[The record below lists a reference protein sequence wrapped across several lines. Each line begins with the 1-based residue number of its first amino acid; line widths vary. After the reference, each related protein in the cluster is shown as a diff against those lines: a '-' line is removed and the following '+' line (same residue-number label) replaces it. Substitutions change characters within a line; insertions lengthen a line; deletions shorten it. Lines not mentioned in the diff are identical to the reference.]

1 MRHSRAPVRSAAL
14 AVFVIAPLLA
24 GASVAAAQAAPP
36 RTLVTADDVVARAL
50 KEHPELA
57 AARAEVE
64 AARARLQ
71 QAGLRPN
78 PMLDLAGQQN
88 VAGPDNSV
96 SVGVTVPL
104 DLNGRKEGR
113 LAVAEREVEL
123 KGAQLADRERRLRA
137 EIRLKAGEA
146 LAARRNLAVA
156 RELLDVNRQGLGLIE
171 ERVRRG
177 ATPLLEGS
185 LLLVEVNRLDA
196 AQQLLE
202 SRVEVL
208 QLQLKALAGLPPD
221 EPLDVGGALEAA
233 AVRMDRGSGLTRA
246 TAGRPDI
253 RAARAEAAMARAR
266 IQKEEAEG
274 RWDASVTVGYQRQ
287 ETGFG
292 LSGITDRGGTRPIQD
307 TFHMVGGG
315 LTITLP
321 VRNRNEGN
329 IKAAQ
334 AETRAADRRREL
346 LELVARQE
354 VASAYTQYEAARR
367 SLETYGRGV
376 RDLARQNLDTV
387 RQSHGLGRSSLLDVI
402 AEQRR
407 FIEVEHGYTEVLKQV
422 YDAAVEIE
430 RAIGEAS

>member
-1 MRHSRAPVRSAAL
+1 
-14 AVFVIAPLLA
+14 VIAVWLGPL
-24 GASVAAAQAAPP
+24 GTAAAQSVDAI
-36 RTLVTADDVVARAL
+36 VSRAL
-50 KEHPELA
+50 TEHPELA
-57 AARAEVE
+57 AARAEVD

-113 LAVAEREVEL
+113 MAVAEREVEL
-123 KGAQLADRERRLRA
+123 KAALLAERARRLRA
-137 EIRLKAGEA
+137 EIRLKVGEV
-146 LAARRNLAVA
+146 LAAMRNLVVT
-156 RELLDVNRQGLGLIE
+156 RELLDVNRQGLALME

-177 ATPLLEGS
+177 AAPPLEGS
-185 LLLVEVNRLDA
+185 LVLVEVNRLDA
-196 AQQLLE
+196 AHQLLG

-208 QLQLKALAGLPPD
+208 RLQLKALAGLPPE
-221 EPLDVGGALEAA
+221 EPIDVGGALEAP
-233 AVRMDRGSGLTRA
+233 AVRADRGSGLARA
-246 TAGRPDI
+246 AAVRPDI

-274 RWDASVTVGYQRQ
+274 RWDASVNVGYQRQ
-287 ETGFG
+287 EIGFG

-329 IKAAQ
+329 VKAAQ
-334 AETRAADRRREL
+334 AETRAAERRREF
-346 LELVARQE
+346 LELVVRQE
-354 VASAYTQYEAARR
+354 VTAAFSQYEAARR
-367 SLETYGRGV
+367 SLDTYGRGV
-376 RDLARQNLDTV
+376 RDVARQNLDTV
-387 RQSHGLGRSSLLDVI
+387 RQSHGLGRIPLLDVI

-407 FIEVEHGYTEVLKQV
+407 LIEVENGYTEILKQV

>member
-1 MRHSRAPVRSAAL
+1 MRRSRAPVLSLVTIVWLGLVAT
-14 AVFVIAPLLA
+14 
-24 GASVAAAQAAPP
+24 AAAQSVDAI
-36 RTLVTADDVVARAL
+36 VARAL
-50 KEHPELA
+50 TEHPELA
-57 AARAEVE
+57 AARAEVD

-88 VAGPDNSV
+88 VTGSDNSV

-113 LAVAEREVEL
+113 LAVAEREIEV

-137 EIRLKAGEA
+137 EIRLKAGEV
-146 LAARRNLAVA
+146 LAATRNLAVT
-156 RELLDVNRQGLGLIE
+156 RELLDVNRRGLALME

-177 ATPLLEGS
+177 AAPPLEGS

-196 AQQLLE
+196 AQQLME

-208 QLQLKALAGLPPD
+208 HLQLRALAGLPPE
-221 EPLDVGGALEAA
+221 EPIDVGGALEAP
-233 AVRMDRGSGLTRA
+233 AVRVDRASGLARA
-246 TAGRPDI
+246 AAIRPDI

-274 RWDASVTVGYQRQ
+274 RWDASVNVGYQRQ
-287 ETGFG
+287 ETGFGG

-321 VRNRNEGN
+321 VRNRNDGN

-334 AETRAADRRREL
+334 AETRAAERRREF
-346 LELVARQE
+346 LELVVRQE
-354 VASAYTQYEAARR
+354 VTAAFTQYEAARR
-367 SLETYGRGV
+367 SLDTYGRGV
-376 RDLARQNLDTV
+376 RDVARQNLDTV
-387 RQSHGLGRSSLLDVI
+387 RQSQALGRIPLLDVI

-407 FIEVEHGYTEVLKQV
+407 LIEVENGYTEILKQV

>member
-1 MRHSRAPVRSAAL
+1 MRRSRAPVLSLAIVVWLGPAATT
-14 AVFVIAPLLA
+14 
-24 GASVAAAQAAPP
+24 AAQSVDAI
-36 RTLVTADDVVARAL
+36 VARAL
-50 KEHPELA
+50 MEHPELA
-57 AARAEVE
+57 AARAEVD

-88 VAGPDNSV
+88 VAGPDNTV

-113 LAVAEREVEL
+113 LAVAEREIEL
-123 KGAQLADRERRLRA
+123 KAAHLADRERQLRA
-137 EIRLKAGEA
+137 EIRLKVGEV
-146 LAARRNLAVA
+146 LAATRNLAVT
-156 RELLDVNRQGLGLIE
+156 RELLDANRQGLALME

-177 ATPLLEGS
+177 AAPPLEGS

-208 QLQLKALAGLPPD
+208 HLQLKALAGLPPE
-221 EPLDVGGALEAA
+221 EPIDVGGMLEAPAVGADRASALARA
-233 AVRMDRGSGLTRA
+233 ASV
-246 TAGRPDI
+246 RPDI

-266 IQKEEAEG
+266 IQKEEAGG
-274 RWDASVTVGYQRQ
+274 RWDASVNVGYQRQ

-329 IKAAQ
+329 IRAAQ
-334 AETRAADRRREL
+334 AETRAAERRREF
-346 LELVARQE
+346 LEIVVRQE
-354 VASAYTQYEAARR
+354 VAAAFTQHEAARR
-367 SLETYGRGV
+367 SLDTYGRGV
-376 RDLARQNLDTV
+376 RDVARQNLDMV
-387 RQSHGLGRSSLLDVI
+387 RQSHGLGRISLLDVI

-407 FIEVEHGYTEVLKQV
+407 LIEVENGYTEILKQV

-430 RAIGEAS
+430 RAIGEVS

>member
-1 MRHSRAPVRSAAL
+1 MRRSRAPVLSLAIVVWLGPAATT
-14 AVFVIAPLLA
+14 
-24 GASVAAAQAAPP
+24 AAQSVDAI
-36 RTLVTADDVVARAL
+36 VARAL
-50 KEHPELA
+50 TEHPELA
-57 AARAEVE
+57 AARAEVD

-88 VAGPDNSV
+88 VTGPDNSV

-113 LAVAEREVEL
+113 MAVAEREIEL
-123 KGAQLADRERRLRA
+123 KAALLADRERRLRA
-137 EIRLKAGEA
+137 EIRVKAGEV
-146 LAARRNLAVA
+146 LAARRNLAVT
-156 RELLDVNRQGLGLIE
+156 RELLDVNRQGLALME

-177 ATPLLEGS
+177 AAPPLEGS

-196 AQQLLE
+196 AQQLLG

-208 QLQLKALAGLPPD
+208 HLQLKALAGLPPE
-221 EPLDVGGALEAA
+221 EPIDVGGALEAPAVQVDPASGLARAA
-233 AVRMDRGSGLTRA
+233 AV
-246 TAGRPDI
+246 RPDI

-274 RWDASVTVGYQRQ
+274 RWDASVNVGYQRQ
-287 ETGFG
+287 EIGFG

-329 IKAAQ
+329 VKAAQ
-334 AETRAADRRREL
+334 AETQAAERRREF
-346 LELVARQE
+346 LELVVHQE
-354 VASAYTQYEAARR
+354 VAAAFTQYEAARR
-367 SLETYGRGV
+367 SLDTYGRGV
-376 RDLARQNLDTV
+376 RDVARQNLDTV
-387 RQSHGLGRSSLLDVI
+387 RQSHGLGRIPLLDVI

-407 FIEVEHGYTEVLKQV
+407 LIEVENGYTEILKQV

>member
-1 MRHSRAPVRSAAL
+1 MRRSRAPVFVL
-14 AVFVIAPLLA
+14 VIAVWLGPL
-24 GASVAAAQAAPP
+24 GTAAAQSVDAI
-36 RTLVTADDVVARAL
+36 VSRAL
-50 KEHPELA
+50 TEHPELA
-57 AARAEVE
+57 AARAEVD

-113 LAVAEREVEL
+113 MAVAEREVEL
-123 KGAQLADRERRLRA
+123 KAALLAERERRLRA
-137 EIRLKAGEA
+137 EIRLKVGEV
-146 LAARRNLAVA
+146 LAAMRNLVVT
-156 RELLDVNRQGLGLIE
+156 RELLDVNRQGLALME

-177 ATPLLEGS
+177 AAPPLEGS
-185 LLLVEVNRLDA
+185 LVLVEVNRLDA
-196 AQQLLE
+196 AHQLLG

-208 QLQLKALAGLPPD
+208 RLQLKALAGLPPE
-221 EPLDVGGALEAA
+221 EPIDVGGALEAP
-233 AVRMDRGSGLTRA
+233 AVRADRGSGLARA
-246 TAGRPDI
+246 TAVRPDI

-274 RWDASVTVGYQRQ
+274 RWDASVNVGYQRQ
-287 ETGFG
+287 EIGFG

-329 IKAAQ
+329 VKAAQ
-334 AETRAADRRREL
+334 AETRAAERRREF
-346 LELVARQE
+346 LELVVRQE
-354 VASAYTQYEAARR
+354 VTAAFSQYEAARR
-367 SLETYGRGV
+367 SLDTYGRGV
-376 RDLARQNLDTV
+376 RDVARQNLDTV
-387 RQSHGLGRSSLLDVI
+387 RQSHGLGRIPLLDVI

-407 FIEVEHGYTEVLKQV
+407 LIEVENGYTEILKQV

>member
-1 MRHSRAPVRSAAL
+1 MRRSRAPVL
-14 AVFVIAPLLA
+14 VLVIAVWLGPL
-24 GASVAAAQAAPP
+24 GTAAAQSVDAI
-36 RTLVTADDVVARAL
+36 VSRAL
-50 KEHPELA
+50 TEHPELA
-57 AARAEVE
+57 AARAEVD

-113 LAVAEREVEL
+113 MAVAEREVEL
-123 KGAQLADRERRLRA
+123 KAALLAERERRLRA
-137 EIRLKAGEA
+137 EIRLKVGEV
-146 LAARRNLAVA
+146 LAAMRNLVVT
-156 RELLDVNRQGLGLIE
+156 RELLDVNRQGLALME

-177 ATPLLEGS
+177 AAPPLEGS
-185 LLLVEVNRLDA
+185 LVLVEVNRLDA
-196 AQQLLE
+196 AHQLLG

-208 QLQLKALAGLPPD
+208 RLQLKALAGLPPE
-221 EPLDVGGALEAA
+221 EPIDVGGALEAP
-233 AVRMDRGSGLTRA
+233 AVRADRGSGLARA
-246 TAGRPDI
+246 TAVRPDI

-274 RWDASVTVGYQRQ
+274 RWDASVNVGYQRQ
-287 ETGFG
+287 EIGFG

-329 IKAAQ
+329 VKAAQ
-334 AETRAADRRREL
+334 AETRAAERRREF
-346 LELVARQE
+346 LELVVRQE
-354 VASAYTQYEAARR
+354 VTAAFSQYEAARR
-367 SLETYGRGV
+367 SLDTYSRGV
-376 RDLARQNLDTV
+376 LDVARQNLDTV
-387 RQSHGLGRSSLLDVI
+387 RQSHGLGRIPLLDVI

-407 FIEVEHGYTEVLKQV
+407 LIEVENGYTEILKQV
-422 YDAAVEIE
+422 YDATVEIE

>member
-1 MRHSRAPVRSAAL
+1 MRRSRAPLLVL
-14 AVFVIAPLLA
+14 VIAVWLGLL
-24 GASVAAAQAAPP
+24 GTAAAQSVDAI
-36 RTLVTADDVVARAL
+36 VSRAL
-50 KEHPELA
+50 TEHPELA
-57 AARAEVE
+57 AARAEVD

-88 VAGPDNSV
+88 VAGPDNTV

-113 LAVAEREVEL
+113 MAVAEREVEL
-123 KGAQLADRERRLRA
+123 KAALLAERERRLRA
-137 EIRLKAGEA
+137 EIRLKVGEV
-146 LAARRNLAVA
+146 LAAMRNLVVT
-156 RELLDVNRQGLGLIE
+156 RELLDVNRQGLALME

-177 ATPLLEGS
+177 AAPPLEGS
-185 LLLVEVNRLDA
+185 LVLVEVNRLDA
-196 AQQLLE
+196 AHQLLG

-208 QLQLKALAGLPPD
+208 RLQLKALAGLPPE
-221 EPLDVGGALEAA
+221 EPIDVGGALEAP
-233 AVRMDRGSGLTRA
+233 AVRADRGSGLARA
-246 TAGRPDI
+246 TAVRPDI

-266 IQKEEAEG
+266 IQKEEADG
-274 RWDASVTVGYQRQ
+274 RWDASVNVGYQRQ
-287 ETGFG
+287 EIGFG

-329 IKAAQ
+329 VKAAQ
-334 AETRAADRRREL
+334 AETRAAERRREF
-346 LELVARQE
+346 LELVVRQE
-354 VASAYTQYEAARR
+354 VTAAFSQYEAARR
-367 SLETYGRGV
+367 SLDTYGRGV
-376 RDLARQNLDTV
+376 RDVARQNLDTV
-387 RQSHGLGRSSLLDVI
+387 RQSHGLGRIPLLDVI

-407 FIEVEHGYTEVLKQV
+407 LIEVENGYTEILKQV
-422 YDAAVEIE
+422 YDATVEIE